1 MTTSVQKMQSND
13 LLRSST
19 SQFVRSPHL
28 IANDLQ
34 SQLNMLYALTQQQ
47 ISSSTSSPS
56 DTTIESQIKRIKKSM
71 PMPNEPPSQVS
82 LLSATDSRSSSTSD
96 RDIVKVVTTAGPQAV
111 DKEFL
116 TQLLLRKDVIPA
128 RKRRDFIPND
138 MKDDHYWERRRKN
151 NLAAK
156 RSREKRRLN
165 DIVLETK
172 VVELSNENEA
182 LRAKLHLMLSRLD
195 MKETEMESIF
205 EEEQRLGHIC
215 LKPATSASNIVGH
228 RSVTSDDDDYPSQIT
243 RPKHLSSSETHDD
256 DDEVESTT
264 NFDDNTCNTRVQ
276 HPLLYSQLLGSSA
289 VDLSRTE
296 VKTGNL
302 LATIPTKSPTPRT
315 PSPSPPNESLLQI
328 LANQMLK
335 PKQPECVTS
344 TSTSRLLTIASP
356 TELKPTIS
364 SLKRNLDQ
372 LQQDAEQQKKW
383 DEAAMTLLSLNKP
396 PPPPP
401 SVQPIAPVEQQT
413 AALQSVC
420 QSVINGLLR
429 KPNPPRVTI
438 DYHSN
443 HQQHMQGE
451 NFHHHHDQQQQQQDN
466 IHSLSQLKTLMNYF
480 STSSS
485 NSFSMP
491 PSQQSSTCVSEQ
503 TNTHTKQTHESRGDM
518 MPLKLRMKML
528 NAKS

>member
-1 MTTSVQKMQSND
+1 
-13 LLRSST
+13 
-19 SQFVRSPHL
+19 
-28 IANDLQ
+28 
-34 SQLNMLYALTQQQ
+34 
-47 ISSSTSSPS
+47 
-56 DTTIESQIKRIKKSM
+56 
-71 PMPNEPPSQVS
+71 MPNEPPSQVS
-82 LLSATDSRSSSTSD
+82 LISATDSRSSSTSD
-96 RDIVKVVTTAGPQAV
+96 REVVKVVTTAGPQCV

-172 VVELSNENEA
+172 VVELSNENDT
-182 LRAKLHLMLSRLD
+182 LKAKLNLMLSRLN
-195 MKETEMESIF
+195 MKETEMESLF

-215 LKPATSASNIVGH
+215 LKPATSASTIMAQ
-228 RSVTSDDDDYPSQIT
+228 RSDISDDEGDYSSRST
-243 RPKHLSSSETHDD
+243 RPKNSSSSETHDD
-256 DDEVESTT
+256 DHMESTT
-264 NFDDNTCNTRVQ
+264 FDDANTRVQ
-276 HPLLYSQLLGSSA
+276 HPLLYNQLLGQNNNSGA

-302 LATIPTKSPTPRT
+302 LTTVPSKSPSPLT

-328 LANQMLK
+328 LANQILK
-335 PKQPECVTS
+335 TKQQEPVT
-344 TSTSRLLTIASP
+344 TSRLLTIASP
-356 TELKPTIS
+356 TEKKPTVS
-364 SLKRNLDQ
+364 SLKRNFNQ
-372 LQQDAEQQKKW
+372 LQQDEDQQQKW
-383 DEAAMTLLSLNKP
+383 DEAAMALLSLNKP

-401 SVQPIAPVEQQT
+401 APVEQQT
-413 AALQSVC
+413 ALQSVC

-429 KPNPPRVTI
+429 KPNPPRATI

-443 HQQHMQGE
+443 HQQQMQGE
-451 NFHHHHDQQQQQQDN
+451 NFHHHQDN
-466 IHSLSQLKTLMNYF
+466 INSLSQLKTLMNYF
-480 STSSS
+480 STSSN

-491 PSQQSSTCVSEQ
+491 PLPQPSNCVAEQ
-503 TNTHTKQTHESRGDM
+503 INTINPTHTQSHEPRGDM

>member
-1 MTTSVQKMQSND
+1 MQSND

-19 SQFVRSPHL
+19 SPFVRSPHL
-28 IANDLQ
+28 LSNDLQ

-47 ISSSTSSPS
+47 ISSSSSS
-56 DTTIESQIKRIKKSM
+56 DLTLESQIKRIKKTI
-71 PMPNEPPSQVS
+71 PMPNEPPSQVP
-82 LLSATDSRSSSTSD
+82 LISATDSRTSSASD
-96 RDIVKVVTTAGPQAV
+96 REIVKVVTTAGPQCI

-128 RKRRDFIPND
+128 RKRRDFIPNE

-172 VVELSNENEA
+172 VVELTNENEA
-182 LRAKLHLMLSRLD
+182 LKAKLNLMLSRLN
-195 MKETEMESIF
+195 MKEIEMESLF

-215 LKPATSASNIVGH
+215 LKPATSASTILTQ
-228 RSVTSDDDDYPSQIT
+228 RSLISDDDDHSSRST
-243 RPKHLSSSETHDD
+243 RPKNYSSSETHDD
-256 DDEVESTT
+256 DEVESTT
-264 NFDDNTCNTRVQ
+264 FDDNSSNTRVQ
-276 HPLLYSQLLGSSA
+276 YPLLYNQLLGNNNNNTTTTNNNGA

-302 LATIPTKSPTPRT
+302 LTTVPNKSPSPLT

-328 LANQMLK
+328 LANQILK
-335 PKQPECVTS
+335 TKQQDTVTS
-344 TSTSRLLTIASP
+344 SRLLTIASP
-356 TELKPTIS
+356 TESKPIIS
-364 SLKRNLDQ
+364 SLKRNFDQ
-372 LQQDAEQQKKW
+372 LQPDDQQQQKW

-401 SVQPIAPVEQQT
+401 SPVEQQT
-413 AALQSVC
+413 ALQSVC

-429 KPNPPRVTI
+429 KSNPPRATI

-443 HQQHMQGE
+443 NQQHIQGE
-451 NFHHHHDQQQQQQDN
+451 NFHHQDN
-466 IHSLSQLKTLMNYF
+466 INSLSQLKTLMNYF
-480 STSSS
+480 STSSN

-491 PSQQSSTCVSEQ
+491 PLQQSSNCIGEQ
-503 TNTHTKQTHESRGDM
+503 HNTVTTHTQSHEPRGDM